1 MSAVMTSSPA
11 LETAPAA
18 GLGGQTRALIG
29 LALPLVGSNLAG
41 FAIHLTDVVLMG
53 RYDVTALAGMVL
65 ASSLYV
71 IVFLTGSGFA
81 IAVMPLVATAAAEG
95 RVTDVR
101 RVTRMGLWLSGGFT
115 IFAMPLMLASG
126 RLFAAMGQD
135 PAVADHAA
143 RYLWIGGWALL
154 PALVIAVLRSFLSAL
169 ERTAVL
175 LWTTLGMVVLNALW
189 GYALIFG
196 AWGLPEMGIE
206 GAAWAALATNALGA
220 VLLLVYA
227 VWRLSEYRLLQR
239 IWKPDPAALVRV
251 FRLGWPISGQLLA
264 EVGLFAGSAVMV
276 GWVGAIPLA
285 AHGVALQLAS
295 AAFMVH
301 LGISQAATVRIGR
314 AVGLRDGAGMRQVA
328 LAAVLLSG
336 GFALVTSAAF
346 LLMPETL
353 LDNFVKDSDPARPEV
368 LAMGSTLLAL
378 AALFQLFDGA
388 QIVAM
393 GLLRGIQDTAV
404 PLLIAGLSY
413 WGLGLSAA
421 YGLGFVAG
429 LDHVGVWLGLVLSLV
444 AASILLLARFA
455 SLVRQYGA

>member
-1 MSAVMTSSPA
+1 MTTAPV
-11 LETAPAA
+11 LETAPAT
-18 GLGGQTRALIG
+18 GLGGQTRALIA
-29 LALPLVGSNLAG
+29 LAVPLVGSNLAG

-95 RVTDVR
+95 HVQEVR
-101 RVTRMGLWLSGGFT
+101 RVTRMGLWLSVGFT
-115 IFAMPLMLASG
+115 ALAMPLMLASG
-126 RLFAAMGQD
+126 HVFAAMGQE
-135 PAVADHAA
+135 PAVADYAA

-175 LWTTLGMVVLNALW
+175 LWATLGMVVLNALW
-189 GYALIFG
+189 AYALIFG
-196 AWGLPEMGIE
+196 AWGFPEMGIE

-220 VLLLVYA
+220 VVLLAYA
-227 VWRLSEYRLLQR
+227 VWRLPEYRLLQR
-239 IWKPDPAALVRV
+239 IWKPDPLALGRV

-301 LGISQAATVRIGR
+301 LGISQAATVRVGR

-328 LAAVLLSG
+328 LASVLLSVA
-336 GFALVTSAAF
+336 FALLTSAAF

-353 LDNFVKDSDPARPEV
+353 LGNFVKDTDPARPEV
-368 LAMGSTLLAL
+368 LAVGATLLAL

-393 GLLRGIQDTAV
+393 GLLRGIQDTTI
-404 PLLIAGLSY
+404 PLVIAGLSY

-421 YGLGFVAG
+421 YVMGFVLG
-429 LDHVGVWLGLVLSLV
+429 LDHVGVWLGLVLSLI
-444 AASILLLARFA
+444 AASLLLLARFWHQA
-455 SLVRQYGA
+455 RRYGA